1 MEASLSSNAEVLRV
15 LASLLLIP
23 GDLTAS
29 LSFKIPRGGLPWWS
43 WWVRLG
49 LPMQGVWVPSLVPK
63 IPHASRPENQ
73 NIKKK
78 KRIRASLVA
87 QRLRIHLPIQETG
100 VRSLIHEDPTCQGAT
115 KPMPHNYWASAPE
128 PGSHK
133 YCAHVL
139 QRLKPAH
146 PRACTPQQEKPPQMR
161 NVCTAAREEP
171 LLLGKACAATR
182 PSTAKN
188 K

>member
-29 LSFKIPRGGLPWWS
+29 LSFKMPRGGLPWWS
-43 WWVRLG
+43 WRVRLG
-49 LPMQGVWVPSLVPK
+49 LPMQGVWVPSKDPTCLEARKPK
-63 IPHASRPENQ
+63 YL
-73 NIKKK
+73 K

-87 QRLRIHLPIQETG
+87 QRLRIRLPIQETG
-100 VRSLIHEDPTCQGAT
+100 LLSLIQEDPTCRGAT
-115 KPMPHNYWASAPE
+115 KPMPHNYWAGAPE

-139 QRLKPAH
+139 QRPKPAH

-161 NVCTAAREEP
+161 NLCTAAREEP
-171 LLLGKACAATR
+171 PLLRKACAATR